1 MISAFSHFVRYVP
14 AKLGETER
22 CRLCQSQESAGMTP
36 RRFWSLYMLASLAS
50 AGVSL
55 SVFQIAVHSFARP
68 YEEAVIMAGLLAMPI
83 NWLWAE
89 QLTWRLAPP
98 GRVRRALRYFCAYA
112 VAILADAAVVH
123 LCGHVWRLDDHL
135 SAALGVAASML
146 WMAPAN
152 RYLVWVDLPGFGRR
166 CANSS

>member
-1 MISAFSHFVRYVP
+1 
-14 AKLGETER
+14 
-22 CRLCQSQESAGMTP
+22 MTP

-55 SVFQIAVHSFARP
+55 LVFQIAVHSFARP
-68 YEEAVIMAGLLAMPI
+68 YEEAVVAAGLLAMPI

-89 QLTWRLAPP
+89 QLTWHLAPS
-98 GRVRRALRYFCAYA
+98 GRARRALRYFCAYA

-123 LCGHVWRLDDHL
+123 LCGHVWRLDDRL
-135 SAALGVAASML
+135 SATLGVVASML

-152 RYLVWVDLPGFGRR
+152 RYLVWTDLPGIGHRYPDP
-166 CANSS
+166 S